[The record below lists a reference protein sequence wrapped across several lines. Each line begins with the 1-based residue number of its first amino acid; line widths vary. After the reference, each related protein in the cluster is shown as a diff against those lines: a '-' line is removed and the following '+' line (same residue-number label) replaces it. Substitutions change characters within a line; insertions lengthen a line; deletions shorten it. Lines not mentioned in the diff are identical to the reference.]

1 MVTDMKTTTSQ
12 RLRYLMDTYG
22 YRQVDILNKC
32 LPFAQQFGV
41 KLRKN
46 YIHYYL
52 TGDNVPSQDM
62 LTVLALGLNVSE
74 AWLMG
79 FDVPM
84 ERTTNERINA
94 VTKQKIPMLGEIAC
108 GTPIVAN
115 QEYECYTE
123 AGADLRC
130 DFRVRAKGD
139 SMTGARITDGD
150 VVFIREQPEVQNG
163 EIAAVI
169 IDDECTLKKVYD
181 YSDRLVLQ
189 AENPNYEPLVYVGE
203 EKDHVRILGKA
214 VAFQSDLK

>member
-1 MVTDMKTTTSQ
+1 MKTTTSQ

-32 LPFAQQFGV
+32 LPFAQQYNV

-84 ERTTNERINA
+84 ERTTEARINA
-94 VTKQKIPMLGEIAC
+94 VIKQKIPMLGEIAC

-123 AGADLRC
+123 AGADIKDVQERLGHASVTTTMDRYVHNT
-130 DFRVRAKGD
+130 DDMKQRTVDLFD
-139 SMTGARITDGD
+139 S
-150 VVFIREQPEVQNG
+150 
-163 EIAAVI
+163 IAINA
-169 IDDECTLKKVYD
+169 
-181 YSDRLVLQ
+181 
-189 AENPNYEPLVYVGE
+189 
-203 EKDHVRILGKA
+203 
-214 VAFQSDLK
+214 